1 MTFLIAN
8 SKRVLFGTGPSQS
21 DLLSSNK
28 ILNYEEP
35 STTNTSTLSSNGTSF
50 YASLN
55 NSNNANNV
63 PNFSNKNP
71 SGSFFSNIKG
81 AKHLNFDGVGKFNSY
96 DNEPKASYLSNI
108 APTNNHN
115 HNTQVGNFISD
126 LLKNQKDSLTP
137 EFKK

>member
-1 MTFLIAN
+1 MGFLIAN

-35 STTNTSTLSSNGTSF
+35 STANTSTLSSNGTSF

-55 NSNNANNV
+55 NSNNSNNI
-63 PNFSNKNP
+63 PNFSNNP

-81 AKHLNFDGVGKFNSY
+81 AKQLNFEGVGINSY

-108 APTNNHN
+108 APTSN
-115 HNTQVGNFISD
+115 HNTQAGSFISN